1 MRSKNRFVF
10 TRPHQPSNTMATSV
24 RFRSSSLFLFIAL
37 ALLAHR
43 GHGQWFGSPLSTA
56 SSVNNITGASMMVH
70 EYVQTPS
77 PCAQGSARFAVLDP
91 STPFGSTDYGG
102 PSAYISVTPA
112 GQLLQQFFVNIS
124 FEDQTGLPINSLQYG
139 PSVQVLL
146 DGAPCSSCL
155 QNDYGVS
162 LSDFG
167 TDHFAVAL
175 GYPGGNSYDTPD
187 GAHEYT
193 IRYFRGNTAYCDFR
207 FKVVVLGTVYSQV
220 LGYYDSPALPLYILR
235 DPPGDASYASLTQAN
250 GACFGQTTSA
260 TTGSTENGY
269 FKARIGVSGTI
280 GLIVT
285 TNYEIYGEVGLDLT
299 AQRSQTA
306 SEEYLTCLETTSE
319 FTTPMTGPPDD
330 VFIGSSVRY
339 AYGVAKIV
347 SRPTCDSIAR
357 DVRLAMTPV
366 QVLSSYNYTESFIRG
381 TVMPQLQQLIGTLD
395 PTTEPY
401 KNAVDQLSVWQ
412 QLLDM
417 NDDIKTGA
425 GLEVNRSFN
434 GGGNGQSYSITQ
446 STSQTRTI
454 EYSASLDQGLGFEVG
469 VLIGGSGIT
478 AGGRMSFQNSY
489 GSSQSASNSST
500 NTMTYHLEDD
510 DAGDDFHVQVR
521 RDPVFGTYVF
531 VLDSA
536 ASATSC
542 EHEGGYQIDQP
553 SLSVGAQG
561 QNHMVLNE
569 VPVGTGASFPLYV
582 CNNSNVARTYFLK
595 FRTNSNTEGGILNAF
610 GNILNSNDNG
620 LEIDL
625 AAGECLNAANLVLTQ
640 PSSPIG
646 PDYTIELYLYSLC
659 EPAISSSITIE
670 AHFGTGNFG
679 GYCEPSSANGPS
691 TGSFIDGVQLS
702 AIDNT
707 ATGGTA
713 GPTYND
719 YSAQYGTAL
728 SRNAQRII
736 TITPGPAD
744 GTRYAAWID
753 YDRDGTFEAQEKLGE
768 FVSSLPAL
776 AQSIPFTVPS
786 NALVGSTIMRVRG
799 VGPVNTEPTPIDP
812 CYSYMNGETE
822 DYAIVINAN
831 LPQDCAGV
839 NNGTAWPGTA
849 CNDGNPNT
857 GNDIWNANCQCIGVP
872 LDCVGVPNGSTLP
885 GTPCDDGDANTA
897 GDVYDAS
904 CQCTGLPY
912 DCAGIPGGNALAG
925 SPCDDN
931 DPFTGN
937 DVYDGACQCAG
948 LPLDCLGVP
957 GGTTLAGTACD
968 DGSAGTTGDVYNADC
983 ICAGTLVVDCLGEPG
998 GPAQPGVL
1006 CNDGDPNTGNDLYT
1020 LDCICA
1026 GLPIDCAGLPGGT
1039 SLPGSPC
1046 DDLNPLSVED
1056 VYNAECQCA
1065 GILPNDC
1072 AGVPGGPA
1080 QPGTPCDDG
1089 NADTAIDVY
1098 NAFCT
1103 CVGLFID
1110 CQGTPGGLA
1119 LPGTACDDG
1128 NADTINDAYDLGCVC
1143 AGDINTAI
1151 GTPGQAPIS
1160 FTVQPNPSNGGFA
1173 LVNPTRSSAQ
1183 VTMMDATGR
1192 EVLGMRLVTAHTTW
1206 MDVSG
1211 LGAGVYYLHASANG
1225 VRQVIKVMVEH

>member
-1 MRSKNRFVF
+1 
-10 TRPHQPSNTMATSV
+10 
-24 RFRSSSLFLFIAL
+24 
-37 ALLAHR
+37 
-43 GHGQWFGSPLSTA
+43 
-56 SSVNNITGASMMVH
+56 MMVT
-70 EYVQTPS
+70 EYVQPPS

-102 PSAYISVTPA
+102 ASAYISVTPA

-124 FEDQTGLPINSLQYG
+124 FEDQTGLPNNVWEYRPIT
-139 PSVQVLL
+139 QVLL
-146 DGAPCSSCL
+146 DGTPCPSCV
-155 QNDYGVS
+155 QADIGVT

-167 TDHFAVAL
+167 TDHFNLTL

-207 FKVVVLGTVYSQV
+207 FKLVVLGTVYSQV
-220 LGYYDSPALPLYILR
+220 LGYFDSPALPLYILR

-250 GACFGQTTSA
+250 GTCFGQTTSA

-285 TNYEIYGEVGLDLT
+285 TNYEIYGEVGVDLT

-330 VFIGSSVRY
+330 VFIGSAVRY

-357 DVRLAMTPV
+357 EVRMAMTPV

-395 PTTEPY
+395 PTTDPY
-401 KNAVDQLSVWQ
+401 KNAVDQLNVWQ

-417 NDDIKTGA
+417 NDDIKAGA
-425 GLEVNRSFN
+425 ALEVNRSFN

-446 STSQTRTI
+446 TTTETRTI

-469 VLIGGSGIT
+469 VHIGGSGIT

-489 GSSQSASNSST
+489 GSAQSASNSST

-510 DAGDDFHVQVR
+510 DASDDFHVQVR

-536 ASATSC
+536 LSATSC

-553 SLSVGAQG
+553 SLSVGVQG

-569 VPVGTGASFPLYV
+569 VPVGTGANFPLYV
-582 CNNSNVARTYFLK
+582 CNNSNVSRTYFLK

-640 PSSPIG
+640 PGTPIG
-646 PDYTIELYLYSLC
+646 PDYSIELYLYSLC
-659 EPAISSSITIE
+659 EPAISSSITVE
-670 AHFGTGNFG
+670 AHFGAGNFG

-691 TGSFIDGVQLS
+691 TGSYIDGVQLS

-707 ATGGTA
+707 ASGGPA
-713 GPTYND
+713 GAAYTD
-719 YSAQYGTAL
+719 YSAQFSTPL
-728 SRNAQRII
+728 SRNAQRVI
-736 TITPGPAD
+736 TITPGATA
-744 GTRYAAWID
+744 GARCAAWID
-753 YDRDGTFEAQEKLGE
+753 YDRNGIFDAEEKLGE
-768 FVSSLPAL
+768 FISTGV
-776 AQSIPFTVPS
+776 AQNIPFTVPGT
-786 NALVGSTIMRVRG
+786 ALLGSTILRIRIAEAVNAE
-799 VGPVNTEPTPIDP
+799 PVPMDP
-812 CYSYMNGETE
+812 CYSYQNGETE
-822 DYAIVINAN
+822 DYAVVIDAN
-831 LPQDCAGV
+831 VPQDCAGV
-839 NNGTAWPGTA
+839 ANGPALPGTA
-849 CNDGNPNT
+849 CSDGNAGT
-857 GNDIWNANCQCIGVP
+857 GEDTWNANCQCIGVP
-872 LDCVGVPNGSTLP
+872 LDCAGVPNGSTLP

-897 GDVYDAS
+897 GDVYDAG

-968 DGSAGTTGDVYNADC
+968 DGSASTTGDAYNADC
-983 ICAGTLVVDCLGEPG
+983 VCAGTLVVDCLGEPG
-998 GPAQPGVL
+998 GPVQPGVP
-1006 CNDGDPNTGNDLYT
+1006 CNDGDPGTGNDLYT

-1026 GLPIDCAGLPGGT
+1026 GLLIDCAGVPGGT
-1039 SLPGSPC
+1039 TLPGSPC
-1046 DDLNPLSVED
+1046 DDLNPLSIGD
-1056 VYNAECQCA
+1056 VYNAQCQCA

-1080 QPGTPCDDG
+1080 QPGTSCDDG
-1089 NADTAIDVY
+1089 NADTGNDVY

-1103 CVGLFID
+1103 CVGLLID

-1119 LPGTACDDG
+1119 LPGTPCDDG
-1128 NADTINDAYDLGCVC
+1128 NTNTINDAYDLGCACV
-1143 AGDINTAI
+1143 GDINTEVSTA
-1151 GTPGQAPIS
+1151 GTGPDS
-1160 FTVQPNPSNGGFA
+1160 FSVQPNPSNGSFA
-1173 LVNPTRSSAQ
+1173 FVNPTQVPTQ
-1183 VTMMDATGR
+1183 VTVLDATGR
-1192 EVLGMRLVTAHTTW
+1192 KVLGMRNVTARTTW
-1206 MDVSG
+1206 MDIPG
-1211 LGAGVYYLHASANG
+1211 LGAGVYYLHASASDG
-1225 VRQVIKVMVEH
+1225 QQVIKVIIEH